1 MSNVVEYAKQI
12 TQNYKNHW
20 SINRPWI
27 FQEGE
32 LKVTP
37 KEIAN
42 NMVQHC
48 QFFDVS
54 EIAKY
59 AADITM
65 NVYPD
70 ANVPPSVDAILPAPY
85 TALYIDRSFPVHDTV
100 NKSIISEN
108 IMVYLSPTS
117 QTLGSKNFSII
128 TIKNPETEAPRC
140 LGEIRTKV
148 VNGEEVK
155 SFYLDPIILAEGME
169 NSLSLAADRFWLRQ
183 VSTLLHLIN
192 KPRKVKTNP
201 LAQTRQ
207 AKRQIARG
215 MGFAVD
221 AWHRVSWDIDK
232 PVVAKEPYDK
242 KFHKMPLHFNRG
254 HWKNA
259 LEHHSKSVQRDAE
272 DGWWT
277 WIEGYWAGHPAFGI
291 KKTYHAPKKSWESYQ
306 RRVKDNG

>member
-12 TQNYKNHW
+12 TQNYTNHW
-20 SINRPWI
+20 SIEKPWI
-27 FQEGE
+27 FEEGE

-54 EIAKY
+54 EIAQY
-59 AADITM
+59 ATDITLKI
-65 NVYPD
+65 YPD
-70 ANVPPSVDAILPAPY
+70 ADVPPSADAILPAPY
-85 TALYIDRSFPVHDTV
+85 TALYV
-100 NKSIISEN
+100 NKTSYDHSEIDYD

-117 QTLGSKNFSII
+117 QTLKSKNFSII

-140 LGEIRTKV
+140 VGEIRTKL

-155 SFYLDPIILAEGME
+155 SFYLDHFARLESE
-169 NSLSLAADRFWLRQ
+169 KNTSLIAADRFWLRQ

-207 AKRQIARG
+207 VKRQIARG

-242 KFHKMPLHFNRG
+242 KFHKMPLHFNKG

-259 LEHHSKSVQRDAE
+259 LEHHSKSVQRDDE